1 MVRIEKTGRSGQAH
15 WPLQGSPAGTE
26 GEYFAQVLTASF
38 REDPGECLDLDLRE
52 VQFMS
57 DRAIETL
64 KRLSQTVRVI
74 DRNGFLR
81 KLLEAEGVGLLH

>member
-1 MVRIEKTGRSGQAH
+1 MLGLPRTNS
-15 WPLQGSPAGTE
+15 
-26 GEYFAQVLTASF
+26 EYFAQELTAFF
-38 REDPGECLDLDLRE
+38 REHRAAQIDLNLRE

-64 KRLSQTVRVI
+64 KWLNQTVRVI
-74 DRNGFLR
+74 DRNGFFR